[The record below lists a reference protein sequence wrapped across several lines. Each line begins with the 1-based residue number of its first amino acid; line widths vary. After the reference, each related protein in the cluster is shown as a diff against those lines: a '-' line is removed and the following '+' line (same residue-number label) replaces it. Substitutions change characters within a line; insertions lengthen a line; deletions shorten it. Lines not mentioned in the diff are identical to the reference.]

1 MYTGINGIFEN
12 GQVILEEAP
21 PTTQKTRVVVMFM
34 NEDVSKKTTK
44 RKPGSLKRLGD
55 LMGKNFNL
63 PDNFNEPL
71 DDLKE
76 YM

>member
-21 PTTQKTRVVVMFM
+21 PTNQKTRVVVMFM
-34 NEDVSKKTTK
+34 SEDISKKSAK
-44 RKPGSLKRLGD
+44 RTPGSLKRLGD
-55 LMGKNFNL
+55 MMGRKFSL

-71 DDLKE
+71 EDLKE